1 MKDQELTVYSERL
14 YIYLKLDQVKDTPE
28 LSSPVQKI
36 VVIKD

>member
-1 MKDQELTVYSERL
+1 MEDKELTVYSERM
-14 YIYLKLDQVKDTPE
+14 YIYLKLDQVKDTLK